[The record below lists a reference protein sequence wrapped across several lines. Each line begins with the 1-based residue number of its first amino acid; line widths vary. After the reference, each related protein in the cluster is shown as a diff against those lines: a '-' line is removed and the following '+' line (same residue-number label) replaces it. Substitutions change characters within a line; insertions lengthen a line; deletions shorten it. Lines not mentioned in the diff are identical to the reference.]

1 MDETYLKV
9 KGKWTYYYKIIDSKG
24 ATLDFHLSKT
34 RDTMAALICLRR
46 AIKTA
51 KMKPRKINSDGYQA
65 NENAVS
71 ILNVELAYKAAG
83 PYKPIIYTKVK
94 YCNNI
99 LEQDHRRIKR
109 ITNPMLGF
117 KSVESAVY
125 TLNGIEA
132 IVMRNCGSNRP
143 QCLKKKEH

>member
-1 MDETYLKV
+1 MVQPFFITV
-9 KGKWTYYYKIIDSKG
+9 S
-24 ATLDFHLSKT
+24 F
-34 RDTMAALICLRR
+34 CL
-46 AIKTA
+46 
-51 KMKPRKINSDGYQA
+51 
-65 NENAVS
+65 NAP
-71 ILNVELAYKAAG
+71 AG

-117 KSVESAVY
+117 KSVESAVC

-132 IVMRNCGSNRP
+132 IVMLRKGQSVFSEINGRKVSIAD
-143 QCLKKKEH
+143 QYYAIAA

>member
-1 MDETYLKV
+1 
-9 KGKWTYYYKIIDSKG
+9 
-24 ATLDFHLSKT
+24 
-34 RDTMAALICLRR
+34 MAALICLRR

-51 KMKPRKINSDGYQA
+51 KMKPRKINSDDYQA